1 MCVCGCVRVGCLCV
15 CVCVCLCV
23 CRTKGF
29 FFIQSNIEFFFQLGC
44 LIKVRSFLVLLTCA
58 VMFSIKVILCMKV
71 LKVIFKV
78 KEKLELFVRVKVI
91 FFLQNNIERFFS
103 TLMLNGS

>member
-1 MCVCGCVRVGCLCV
+1 MFVCVCVSVCV
-15 CVCVCLCV
+15 CVCVERKV
-23 CRTKGF
+23 
-29 FFIQSNIEFFFQLGC
+29 FFIKGNIEFFFQLGC

-91 FFLQNNIERFFS
+91 FFSTEQHRMIFFNS
-103 TLMLNGS
+103 NVE